1 MRTLKLRA
9 MLRVLEMTAF
19 CISSKI
25 LSALTPT
32 SSLILSSVFLDTPPS
47 TIIIM
52 IIIIMIIIMIII
64 IIIMIMIIII
74 IIIIIIIYR
83 FSHDVVTSGVA
94 FDVMPGEDRY
104 SVVET
109 L

>member
-47 TIIIM
+47 TIII
-52 IIIIMIIIMIII
+52 
-64 IIIMIMIIII
+64 
-74 IIIIIIIYR
+74 IIIIYR
-83 FSHDVVTSGVA
+83 FSHDVVTSGVP

>member
-9 MLRVLEMTAF
+9 MLSVLEMTAF
-19 CISSKI
+19 CISSKV

-32 SSLILSSVFLDTPPS
+32 SSLILSSIFLDTPPS
-47 TIIIM
+47 T
-52 IIIIMIIIMIII
+52 
-64 IIIMIMIIII
+64 
-74 IIIIIIIYR
+74 IIIIIYR
-83 FSHDVVTSGVA
+83 FSHDVVTSGVP

>member
-19 CISSKI
+19 CISSKV
-25 LSALTPT
+25 LSCLTPT
-32 SSLILSSVFLDTPPS
+32 SSLILS
-47 TIIIM
+47 
-52 IIIIMIIIMIII
+52 
-64 IIIMIMIIII
+64 II

-83 FSHDVVTSGVA
+83 FSHDVVTSGVP

>member
-47 TIIIM
+47 TIII
-52 IIIIMIIIMIII
+52 
-64 IIIMIMIIII
+64 I

-83 FSHDVVTSGVA
+83 FSHDVVTSGVP

-104 SVVET
+104 RVVET

>member
-47 TIIIM
+47 TIII
-52 IIIIMIIIMIII
+52 
-64 IIIMIMIIII
+64 

-83 FSHDVVTSGVA
+83 FSHDVVTSGVP

>member
-1 MRTLKLRA
+1 

-47 TIIIM
+47 TIII
-52 IIIIMIIIMIII
+52 IIIIV
-64 IIIMIMIIII
+64 
-74 IIIIIIIYR
+74 YR
-83 FSHDVVTSGVA
+83 FSHDVVTSGVP

>member
-47 TIIIM
+47 TIII
-52 IIIIMIIIMIII
+52 
-64 IIIMIMIIII
+64 
-74 IIIIIIIYR
+74 IIIIIIYR
-83 FSHDVVTSGVA
+83 FSHDVVTSGVP

>member
-32 SSLILSSVFLDTPPS
+32 SSLIRSSVFLDTPPS
-47 TIIIM
+47 PIM
-52 IIIIMIIIMIII
+52 IIIMMMIII
-64 IIIMIMIIII
+64 IIIMII

-83 FSHDVVTSGVA
+83 FSHDVVTSGVL
-94 FDVMPGEDRY
+94 FDVMPGEDR
-104 SVVET
+104 
-109 L
+109 

>member
-47 TIIIM
+47 TIII
-52 IIIIMIIIMIII
+52 
-64 IIIMIMIIII
+64 
-74 IIIIIIIYR
+74 IIIIIYR
-83 FSHDVVTSGVA
+83 FSHDVVTSGFP

>member
-9 MLRVLEMTAF
+9 MLSVLEMTAF
-19 CISSKI
+19 CISSKV

-32 SSLILSSVFLDTPPS
+32 SSLILSSIFLDTPPS
-47 TIIIM
+47 T
-52 IIIIMIIIMIII
+52 
-64 IIIMIMIIII
+64 
-74 IIIIIIIYR
+74 IIIIIYR
-83 FSHDVVTSGVA
+83 FSHDVVTSGVP

-104 SVVET
+104 SVVEK

>member
-32 SSLILSSVFLDTPPS
+32 SSLIRSSVFLDTPPS
-47 TIIIM
+47 P
-52 IIIIMIIIMIII
+52 IMIIIMII
-64 IIIMIMIIII
+64 MIMII

-83 FSHDVVTSGVA
+83 FSHDVVTSGVL
-94 FDVMPGEDRY
+94 FDVMPGEDR
-104 SVVET
+104 
-109 L
+109 

>member
-47 TIIIM
+47 TIII
-52 IIIIMIIIMIII
+52 
-64 IIIMIMIIII
+64 I

-83 FSHDVVTSGVA
+83 FSHDVVTSGVP

>member
-19 CISSKI
+19 CISSKV
-25 LSALTPT
+25 LSCLTPT
-32 SSLILSSVFLDTPPS
+32 SSLILS
-47 TIIIM
+47 IIIT
-52 IIIIMIIIMIII
+52 
-64 IIIMIMIIII
+64 IIII

-83 FSHDVVTSGVA
+83 FSHDVVTSGVP